1 MEFKL
6 GGKQNMSKIA
16 EVKANVEAGKAKI
29 VPGLVQEALNEGA
42 GAQEILAAMIEG
54 MGVVGDKFSSGEIF
68 VPEMLVA
75 ARAMQKGVEVLK
87 PLLAGEGAV
96 TLGTCIIGTVAGDL
110 HDIGKN
116 LVNLMIESAGFDM
129 IDLGV
134 DVEGADRGVPRMASR
149 EHGAK
154 ILDRLRRLS
163 RPLGTTIEIKDGVGL
178 IRVAGATK

>member
-1 MEFKL
+1 
-6 GGKQNMSKIA
+6 MSKIA

-96 TLGTCIIGTVAGDL
+96 TLGTCIIGSFDEEAVKTLLHVEAERRVHLIVA
-110 HDIGKN
+110 
-116 LVNLMIESAGFDM
+116 V
-129 IDLGV
+129 
-134 DVEGADRGVPRMASR
+134 GVPAQPPKM
-149 EHGAK
+149 K
-154 ILDRLRRLS
+154 KDRLPFDELVKVFR
-163 RPLGTTIEIKDGVGL
+163 
-178 IRVAGATK
+178 